1 MLALL
6 PGLYFLQN
14 ELNAETQRLLWTEC
28 RALADGPVPMY
39 HADCPRWTA
48 HERWDAVSGP
58 PLERS
63 DVQTTSLDARTTTVC
78 RRPRFLRD
86 SRPSR

>member
-6 PGLYFLQN
+6 PGLYLLQN
-14 ELNAETQRLLWTEC
+14 QLNAETQRLLWTEC

-39 HADCPRWTA
+39 TPTVRGGRPMSVGMLCLGRHWNAQPT
-48 HERWDAVSGP
+48 
-58 PLERS
+58 
-63 DVQTTSLDARTTTVC
+63 TTSLDARTTTVC